1 MTGPEDDAGLAG
13 KVALISGGG
22 AAGDGIGNGRAAAIL
37 LARAGVKV
45 LVADR
50 DLALA
55 ERTAEMIRTEGGT
68 AAAIASDVT
77 SEAEC
82 KALVEASVDRFGR
95 LDYLDNNVGIGSRGS
110 VVDEKPE
117 EYRRVMQVNVETMFL
132 LSKYAIPAMIKTAK
146 GGAIVNIS
154 SISALRPRGLTTYTT
169 SKAAVI
175 GLTQAMAVDHGRGLH
190 RRGAWRRRHQRG
202 RCKTLVEAA
211 LDRWGRLDFLDNNVG
226 IGSRGSVVDE
236 APEQYRRVMQVN
248 VETMFLLSKHAI
260 PAMIQTAKGGAIV
273 NISSISALRPR
284 GLTTYTTSKAAIIGL
299 TRAMAVDHGR
309 DNIRVNC
316 ICPGPM
322 YTPMVY
328 ARGMSEQARANRA
341 RASLLKTEG
350 TGWDVGHAVKFLLSN
365 FARYIT
371 GQVLVVDG
379 GTTLQAPERESQEH

>member
-1 MTGPEDDAGLAG
+1 MLSPEDDAGLAG

-37 LARAGVKV
+37 LARAGAKV
-45 LVADR
+45 LVGDR
-50 DLALA
+50 EFRLA
-55 ERTAEMIRTEGGT
+55 ERTVEMIAAEGGT
-68 AAAIASDVT
+68 AAAHGGDVT
-77 SEAEC
+77 SESDC
-82 KALVEASVDRFGR
+82 KR
-95 LDYLDNNVGIGSRGS
+95 
-110 VVDEKPE
+110 
-117 EYRRVMQVNVETMFL
+117 
-132 LSKYAIPAMIKTAK
+132 
-146 GGAIVNIS
+146 
-154 SISALRPRGLTTYTT
+154 
-169 SKAAVI
+169 
-175 GLTQAMAVDHGRGLH
+175 
-190 RRGAWRRRHQRG
+190 
-202 RCKTLVEAA
+202 LVEAA

-248 VETMFLLSKHAI
+248 VETMFLLSKQAI
-260 PAMIQTAKGGAIV
+260 PAMIKTAGGGAIV

-284 GLTTYTTSKAAIIGL
+284 GLTTYTTSKAAVIGL

-328 ARGMSEQARANRA
+328 ARGMSEQARAQRA
-341 RASLLKTEG
+341 RASVLKSEG
-350 TGWDVGHAVKFLLSN
+350 SGWDVGHAVKFLLSN

-379 GTTLQAPERESQEH
+379 GVTLQAPERESLEHRGNT